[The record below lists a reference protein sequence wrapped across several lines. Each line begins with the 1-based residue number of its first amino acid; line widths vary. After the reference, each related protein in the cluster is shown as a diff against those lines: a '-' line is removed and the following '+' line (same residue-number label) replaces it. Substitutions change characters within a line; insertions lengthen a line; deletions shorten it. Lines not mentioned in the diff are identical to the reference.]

1 MNQISM
7 FIERYNELVI
17 RQRVILLLAFLSA
30 LYLFWYFLFLL
41 PLSNTSKNLM
51 LENTYLSSL
60 YEDERQI
67 ENDKQRDG
75 KALGIISLNNKLS
88 DLEAEIEVLNA
99 ELKEYFSIASSAKD
113 FMSVM
118 EDLVTDTE
126 GLTLQ
131 EIEQLPIKPVVIGPE
146 ASLSIMP
153 NLNSRNVAQTENV
166 GVSEGID
173 ALDQAYINGEK
184 ATIYKHR
191 IAIKVKGNYS
201 SLLQYLAKIESL
213 SWGLFG
219 QDIHYKVDQHPNAL
233 VSLVL
238 YSLALGG
245 SVSTRVN
252 SVEQSPALSF
262 EVDNDA

>member
-1 MNQISM
+1 MNQIGM
-7 FIERYNELVI
+7 FVERYNELVI

-30 LYLFWYFLFLL
+30 LYLFWYLFFLL

-131 EIEQLPIKPVVIGPE
+131 EIEQLPIKPVVVGRN

-153 NLNSRNVAQTENV
+153 NLNSRNVSQTEAV
-166 GVSEGID
+166 GVN
-173 ALDQAYINGEK
+173 ALDQASIDGET
-184 ATIYKHR
+184 ATIYKNR

-201 SLLQYLAKIESL
+201 SLVQYLAKIESL

-238 YSLALGG
+238 YSLSLGG
-245 SVSTRVN
+245 PASTKVN

-262 EVDNDA
+262 EDDNDA